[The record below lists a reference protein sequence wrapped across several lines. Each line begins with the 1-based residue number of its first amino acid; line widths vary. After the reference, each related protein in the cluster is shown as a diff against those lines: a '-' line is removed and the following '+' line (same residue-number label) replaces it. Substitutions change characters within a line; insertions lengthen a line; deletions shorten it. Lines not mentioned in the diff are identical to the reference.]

1 MELLKYYHIAKIN
14 FKNSFVYIPDSIA
27 SSMFIAFITFIF
39 ANIWRVVFSANGTQL
54 INGFTFPMMIW
65 YLVMTESIITSQGK
79 IISQIGQEIIR
90 GDIANY
96 LNKPYNYLIYKY
108 ASTIGASTA
117 SFFITIICAGTVA
130 LIMVG
135 PLNFDLTIIPFVLIS
150 AFLGITLH
158 FTMMSTLGILA
169 LWLEDARSLEFLYQ
183 KILFVAG
190 GMLVPLDVF
199 PLWFSSICILLPFS
213 YAAYYPAVLLV
224 NFSFN
229 RFIQTIIAQI
239 FWIIVSSLL
248 ALFLFNIL
256 SKRVSINGG

>member
-1 MELLKYYHIAKIN
+1 MGLIKYYHVAKIN

-27 SSMFIAFITFIF
+27 TSLFIAFIIFVF
-39 ANIWRVVFSANGTQL
+39 ANIWRVVFNANGSEL
-54 INGFTFPMMIW
+54 INGFTFPMMLW

-79 IISQIGQEIIR
+79 IITQIGQEMIR

-96 LNKPYNYLIYKY
+96 LNKPYNYLVYKY

-117 SFFITIICAGTVA
+117 SFFVTFICAGIVA

-135 PLNFDLTIIPFVLIS
+135 PLKVDLITIPFILIT

-158 FTMMSTLGILA
+158 FVMMSTLGILA
-169 LWLEDARSLEFLYQ
+169 LWLEDARALDFLYQ

-199 PLWFSSICILLPFS
+199 PLWFSSICVLLPFS

-224 NFSFN
+224 NFSFE
-229 RFIQTIIAQI
+229 RFIQTLLTQI
-239 FWIIVSSLL
+239 FWIILASLI
-248 ALFLFNIL
+248 ALFFFNIL